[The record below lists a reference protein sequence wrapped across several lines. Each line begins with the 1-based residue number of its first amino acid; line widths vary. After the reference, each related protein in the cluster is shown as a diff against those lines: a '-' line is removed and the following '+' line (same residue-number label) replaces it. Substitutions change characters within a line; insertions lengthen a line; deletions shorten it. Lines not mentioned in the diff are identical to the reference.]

1 MQAEAE
7 VSNSN
12 VQEIA
17 KKFQYLLD
25 KASPHILYRW
35 IAFGISL
42 SLYFWRVY
50 LIGAFFIVTYG
61 KQCHYY
67 TLLGQ

>member
-7 VSNSN
+7 SSSN
-12 VQEIA
+12 VQEIG

-42 SLYFWRVY
+42 YLYLLRVY

-61 KQCHYY
+61 KQ
-67 TLLGQ
+67 

>member
-1 MQAEAE
+1 MQTEAAE
-7 VSNSN
+7 VNNST
-12 VQEIA
+12 VQEFG

-42 SLYFWRVY
+42 YLYCLRVY

-61 KQCHYY
+61 KQ
-67 TLLGQ
+67 